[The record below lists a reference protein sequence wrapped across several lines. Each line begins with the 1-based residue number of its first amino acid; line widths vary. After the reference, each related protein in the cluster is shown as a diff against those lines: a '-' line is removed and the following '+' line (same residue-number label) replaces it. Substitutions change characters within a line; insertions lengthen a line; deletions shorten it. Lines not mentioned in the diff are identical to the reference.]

1 MSSPETDTAQRAR
14 EIAEHVMYEL
24 LGHRWVWPA
33 LTVTEVV
40 PINPGISTVSVQGR
54 PVTAVEYV
62 RREGHETFLGHVLE
76 SSYRIRLL
84 EGAPQG
90 SLSID
95 RPWTCASPTRIEVR
109 YTYGSPPPAPVLKA
123 IEDLEREMVKAL
135 NRDPGCKLP
144 ERVTSI
150 TREGMTMALIDP
162 QDFLDKGRTGLPQV
176 DMVLSA
182 YNPGG
187 ARRRA
192 KVVGRATPL
201 GVRVAPTPTI
211 T

>member
-1 MSSPETDTAQRAR
+1 MTTPDQTAQQAR
-14 EIAEHVMYEL
+14 EIAERVMYEL
-24 LGHRWVWPA
+24 LGHKWVWPA

-40 PINPGISTVSVQGR
+40 TVHAGIDTVSVQGR
-54 PVTAVEYV
+54 PITDVDYV
-62 RREGHETFLGHVLE
+62 RRADGDTYLAHVLE
-76 SSYRIRLL
+76 SSSRIRLL
-84 EGAPQG
+84 EGAPQATAA
-90 SLSID
+90 ID
-95 RPWTCASPTRIEVR
+95 RRPWSCAAPTLVEVR
-109 YTYGSPPPAPVLKA
+109 YTYGSPPPAPVAKA
-123 IEDLEREMVKAL
+123 IDDLAREMEKAL
-135 NRDPGCKLP
+135 KGDRACKLP

-182 YNPGG
+182 HNPGG
-187 ARRRA
+187 TRRRA

-201 GVRVAPTPTI
+201 GVRVAPSTT